1 MTEPTAERPGFTPG
15 YGIASDAEGIMPW
28 SSAAEKIES
37 SRNYWVSTARPDGRP
52 HVAPV
57 WGVWVEGALY
67 FSTDD
72 DSVKGKN
79 IARSPEVAIHLE
91 SGDDVVILEG
101 VMAKVYEAA
110 TMKKY
115 ADAYEKKYDIR
126 PPEDPGAAMVL
137 RPRKGFAWLER
148 DFPNTAT
155 RYTFG

>member
-1 MTEPTAERPGFTPG
+1 MSEPTAERPGFTPG
-15 YGIASDAEGIMPW
+15 YGIKPEADGLMAW
-28 SSAAEKIES
+28 SSVAEKMEA
-37 SRNYWVSTARPDGRP
+37 SRNYWVATTRPDRRP

-67 FSTDD
+67 FSTDA

-79 IARSPEVAIHLE
+79 IERSPEVSIHLE

-101 VMAKVYEAA
+101 VAAKVYDET

-115 ADAYEKKYDIR
+115 ADAYEAKYNFR
-126 PPEDPGAAMVL
+126 PEEGPGAAYVL

-148 DFPNTAT
+148 DFPSTAT
-155 RYTFG
+155 RYSFG